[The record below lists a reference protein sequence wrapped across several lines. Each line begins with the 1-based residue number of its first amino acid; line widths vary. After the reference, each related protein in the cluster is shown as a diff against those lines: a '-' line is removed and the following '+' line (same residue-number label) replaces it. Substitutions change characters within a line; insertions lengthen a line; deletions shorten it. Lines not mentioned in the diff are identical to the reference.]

1 VVNGQKLEP
10 IRYVMVLHTILLIL
24 FHRKTIFK
32 MLGGGGR
39 PTDATP
45 PLATGVGQWKKVIL
59 DNIKRENEENGGK
72 EKVMQ
77 CCQPIQLKT

>member
-1 VVNGQKLEP
+1 
-10 IRYVMVLHTILLIL
+10 
-24 FHRKTIFK
+24 